1 MNVITHSVLPFGSI
15 IVGLIVLHEFG
26 HFVTAKLTGV
36 KVLEAGLGYPPRIW
50 GFRRG
55 ETEYTI
61 NWIPLG
67 GFVRMLGEEDP
78 SDPRSLAARP
88 RLLRLLVLASGSGMN
103 FLGAIALFSLALMIP
118 RTVYDSPARITYV
131 VPDSPAATAG
141 VEAGDII
148 LAINGKEVDVNGVRN
163 QILLHQ
169 GETVTFRVKRGS
181 ETKEFDVYA
190 RWAPPKMEDPQTHE
204 VVRQGP
210 TGIQIAPQYTFTKSL
225 HYNPL
230 VALKKSFGEARD
242 QMVLARNQIISWIK
256 GANAPQVTGPV
267 GIAQATGEVVKE
279 AGWKSLLDFAGLLSL
294 NLAILNILPLP
305 MLDGGRVV
313 FVLIEIARRGKR
325 IAPQKE
331 AMVHFIGLVTLLTLA
346 VVITYFDIARV
357 FRGENVIR

>member
-1 MNVITHSVLPFGSI
+1 MNVVTDSVLPFVGI
-15 IVGLIVLHEFG
+15 IVGLIVLHEAG
-26 HFVTAKLTGV
+26 HFITAKLTGI

-50 GFRRG
+50 GFKRG
-55 ETEYTI
+55 DTEYTI

-78 SDPRSLAARP
+78 SDPQSLAAAARWK
-88 RLLRLLVLASGSGMN
+88 RLVVMSAGSAMN
-103 FLGAIALFSLALMIP
+103 FVGAIALLALALTIP

-141 VEAGDII
+141 VKPGDVI
-148 LAINGKEVDVNGVRN
+148 LALNGKTVDVNGVRT

-169 GETVTFRVKRGS
+169 GQNIRFTVKRAQDTMDLS
-181 ETKEFDVYA
+181 VYA
-190 RWAPPKMEDPQTHE
+190 RWAPPKMVDPQTQQ
-204 VVRQGP
+204 VVQQGP
-210 TGIQIAPQYTFTKSL
+210 TGIEIAPQYQFTKSL
-225 HYNPL
+225 HYLPWT
-230 VALKKSFGEARD
+230 AARMSFGEARD
-242 QMVLARNQIISWIK
+242 QMILARNQIISWVK
-256 GANAPQVTGPV
+256 GRSAPQVTGPV

-305 MLDGGRVV
+305 MLDGGRIV

-331 AMVHFIGLVTLLTLA
+331 AMVHFIGLMTLLTLA

-357 FRGENVIR
+357 FNGGSVIK